1 MGGTRTARPTA
12 NGTSSRDNR
21 SRANPVPE
29 RVRSAYRTP
38 IPETRNS
45 SGTPHNDPHK
55 RKTVNPRLGRGSFT
69 NQEAPEANTTAEWK
83 TTSPATTNAL
93 MKSSS
98 GRRSGRDNDG
108 ASRAGRA
115 RSVTGRTPGI
125 PRSVSPD
132 RADPGSLLPVGPATP
147 AGSCSRPGPESSGA
161 ISDLGRHGKHGSTKS
176 FPNSQGDDCPAIVQ
190 EWRNG
195 WVHRFSTS
203 PRPSQIVQAIAAIED
218 SLTTL
223 ASCRRGSAA

>member
-45 SGTPHNDPHK
+45 SGIPHNDPHK

-108 ASRAGRA
+108 ASPAGRA
-115 RSVTGRTPGI
+115 RSVTGRTSGM

-132 RADPGSLLPVGPATP
+132 RADRGSLLPVGPATP

-161 ISDLGRHGKHGSTKS
+161 ISDLGRHGKHES
-176 FPNSQGDDCPAIVQ
+176 PNHSQTRQAMIV
-190 EWRNG
+190 
-195 WVHRFSTS
+195 
-203 PRPSQIVQAIAAIED
+203 PR
-218 SLTTL
+218 
-223 ASCRRGSAA
+223 